1 MSNNDSE
8 YMPTDP
14 LFSAHK
20 LAFLAAGR
28 DAADAILTKHGGKG
42 GAGGWRRVPQSQRKA
57 AIADLERLAASTPPN
72 ARTEAG
78 VEQVRR
84 TAFGSGERWD
94 EMRRNAFDN
103 AGTAEQDKPKIPKSF
118 AELAEQAYRMW
129 NRKLEK
135 PTE

>member
-1 MSNNDSE
+1 MSHDSE

-28 DAADAILTKHGGKG
+28 DQADAILVKHGGKG
-42 GAGGWRRVPQSQRKA
+42 GAGGWRHVPRSKRKA
-57 AIADLERLAASTPPN
+57 AISDLEKLAASSPPT
-72 ARTEAG
+72 ARTAAG
-78 VEQVRR
+78 VEQIRR

-94 EMRRNAFDN
+94 DVRRNAFEN
-103 AGTAEQDKPKIPKSF
+103 AGMTESKTSAVPTKLDAYAIFKAWNAKKS
-118 AELAEQAYRMW
+118 
-129 NRKLEK
+129 K